1 MKQNKEKGITL
12 IALAITIIVLLIL
25 AGVTIAALTGDNGIL
40 TKAASA
46 KEKTERAEVIEN
58 AKLDILAIQSD
69 KEGKLTT
76 GDLKGVLDKYFK
88 DVPEE
93 ITADDIATLEL
104 KTKDEKHTIKV
115 SEIYNGKLEGTNGS
129 MSVAELKVGDYVNYG
144 DKLAVQ
150 TYRTKEDGEPDT
162 GYETSQIFNTN
173 TTTLWRV
180 INKKANG
187 DVEIVAVNNTLSSD
201 GTTGLYLK
209 SQNGFLNSET
219 VLNNLCSKLYA
230 NPTYGTARSINVD
243 DINNLTGFNPE
254 TSDWDE
260 KDYYLNNRTKT
271 YTSGGPFWDKNTNTF
286 RNATTESP
294 VTVDN
299 TFYYYTVNENIPLY
313 DTLIE
318 ESKTYPGDYSG
329 ENYPMFYWLASR
341 NVVARDD
348 HSDFDVRLIGRGGV
362 HYWYLFGARAVGDT
376 YERARAGAVRPIVT
390 LNSSVQIDT
399 SDTTKDGSEQGKAW
413 ILK

>member
-12 IALAITIIVLLIL
+12 IALVITIIVLLIL
-25 AGVTIAALTGDNGIL
+25 AGVAIATLTGDNGIL
-40 TKAASA
+40 TKAVNA
-46 KEKTERAEVIEN
+46 KDKTGRAEVIEN

-93 ITADDIATLEL
+93 IAAEDIATMEL
-104 KTKDEKHTIKV
+104 KTKDEKYTVKV
-115 SEIYNGKLEGTNGS
+115 SEIYNGSLSDMKT
-129 MSVAELKVGDYVNYG
+129 VTELKVGDYVKYG
-144 DKLAVQ
+144 DKLTSQ
-150 TYRTKEDGEPDT
+150 TYVTNSNGEPDT
-162 GYETSQIFNTN
+162 GYETSQTFNTN
-173 TTTLWRV
+173 TATLWRV

-209 SQNGFLNSET
+209 SQNGFLNAET
-219 VLNNLCSKLYA
+219 ILDNLCSKLYS
-230 NPTYGTARSINVD
+230 NPAYGTARSINVD

-254 TSDWDE
+254 TSEWGDKE
-260 KDYYLNNRTKT
+260 YYLNNRTKT

-286 RNATTESP
+286 RNATTENP
-294 VTVDN
+294 ITIDN
-299 TFYYYTVNENIPLY
+299 TYYYYTVNENIPLY

-318 ESKTYPGDYSG
+318 ESKTYTGEYKE

-341 NVVARDD
+341 GVGANGND
-348 HSDFDVRLIGRGGV
+348 SYFDVRYVGIGDVNRWHLFIADIRG
-362 HYWYLFGARAVGDT
+362 YAYESARAC
-376 YERARAGAVRPIVT
+376 AVCPIVN
-390 LNSSVQIDT
+390 LKSSVQIDT
-399 SDTTKDGSEQGKAW
+399 SDTTKDGSEQAKAW

>member
-1 MKQNKEKGITL
+1 MKQNEMKGITL
-12 IALAITIIVLLIL
+12 IALVITIIVLLIL
-25 AGVTIAALTGDNGIL
+25 AGVAIVTLTGDNGIL

-93 ITADDIATLEL
+93 ITAENIATLEL

-129 MSVAELKVGDYVNYG
+129 MSVTELKVGDYVNYG

-162 GYETSQIFNTN
+162 GYETSQTFNTN

-209 SQNGFLNSET
+209 SQNGFLNAET

-230 NPTYGTARSINVD
+230 NPAYGTARSINVD

-254 TSDWDE
+254 TDATNYN
-260 KDYYLNNRTKT
+260 KPYT

-286 RNATTESP
+286 RKATAADP

-299 TFYYYTVNENIPLY
+299 TYYYYTVNENIPLY

-318 ESKTYPGDYSG
+318 ESKTYTGDYDE

-341 NVVARDD
+341 GVAANDGG
-348 HSDFDVRLIGRGGV
+348 SSFIVRIVGSGV
-362 HYWYLFGARAVGDT
+362 INCWYLFNAYANGSPDEYAYAC
-376 YERARAGAVRPIVT
+376 AVRPIVT
-390 LNSSVQIDT
+390 LRSSVQIDT

>member
-12 IALAITIIVLLIL
+12 IALVITIIVLLIL
-25 AGVTIAALTGDNGIL
+25 AGVAIATLTGDNGVL

-58 AKLDILAIQSD
+58 AKLDILGIQSD
-69 KEGKLTT
+69 RNGKLTT

-115 SEIYNGKLEGTNGS
+115 SEIYNGKLEGTSGA
-129 MSVAELKVGDYVNYG
+129 MSVSDLNVGDYVKYG
-144 DKLAVQ
+144 DKLTSQ
-150 TYRTKEDGEPDT
+150 TYVTNSNGEPNT
-162 GYETSQIFNTN
+162 GYETSQTFNTN

-187 DVEIVAVNNTLSSD
+187 DVEIVAVNNTLSND

-219 VLNNLCSKLYA
+219 ILDNLCSKLYA
-230 NPTYGTARSINVD
+230 NPAYGTARSID
-243 DINNLTGFNPE
+243 IYDINNLTGFNPE
-254 TSDWDE
+254 TDATNYN
-260 KDYYLNNRTKT
+260 KPYT

-286 RNATTESP
+286 RKATTENP

-299 TFYYYTVNENIPLY
+299 TEYHYTVNENIALY

-318 ESKTYPGDYSG
+318 ESKTYTGDYSE
-329 ENYPMFYWLASR
+329 ENYPMFYWLASSSIGAYDGNSGF
-341 NVVARDD
+341 NVRG
-348 HSDFDVRLIGRGGV
+348 IGSGDING
-362 HYWYLFGARAVGDT
+362 WSLFGAGT
-376 YERARAGAVRPIVT
+376 GGSAGENANACAVRPIVT
-390 LNSSVQIDT
+390 LRSSVQIDT

>member
-12 IALAITIIVLLIL
+12 IALVITIIVLLIL
-25 AGVTIAALTGDNGIL
+25 AGVAIATLTGDNGIL

-46 KEKTERAEVIEN
+46 KENTERAEIIEN

-76 GDLKGVLDKYFK
+76 GDLRGVLDKYFK

-93 ITADDIATLEL
+93 ITADNIATLEL
-104 KTKDEKHTIKV
+104 TTKDGKHTIKV

-144 DKLAVQ
+144 DKLTVQ

-162 GYETSQIFNTN
+162 GYETSQTFNTN
-173 TTTLWRV
+173 KTTLWRV

-187 DVEIVAVNNTLSSD
+187 DVEIVAVNNTLSND

-219 VLNNLCSKLYA
+219 ILNNLCSKLYA

>member
-25 AGVTIAALTGDNGIL
+25 AGVAIATLTGDNGIL

-46 KEKTERAEVIEN
+46 KENTERAEIIEN

-76 GDLKGVLDKYFK
+76 GDLRGVLDKYFK

-93 ITADDIATLEL
+93 ITAENIATLEL

-115 SEIYNGKLEGTNGS
+115 SEIYNGNISDIKNVT
-129 MSVAELKVGDYVNYG
+129 ELKVGDYVKYG
-144 DKLAVQ
+144 DKLTSQ
-150 TYRTKEDGEPDT
+150 TYVTKESGEPDT
-162 GYETSQIFNTN
+162 GYETSQTFNTN
-173 TTTLWRV
+173 TATLWRV

-219 VLNNLCSKLYA
+219 ILNNLCSKLYA
-230 NPTYGTARSINVD
+230 NPSYGTARSINVD

-286 RNATTESP
+286 RKATTESP

-318 ESKTYPGDYSG
+318 ESKTYPEDYSG

-341 NVVARDD
+341 SMVAYGSNSGFHVRRVD
-348 HSDFDVRLIGRGGV
+348 SGDVS
-362 HYWYLFGARAVGDT
+362 YWYLFYASTNGSTDENAYAC
-376 YERARAGAVRPIVT
+376 AVRPIVT
-390 LNSSVQIDT
+390 LRSSVQIDT

>member
-25 AGVTIAALTGDNGIL
+25 AGVAIATLTGDNGVL

-115 SEIYNGKLEGTNGS
+115 SEIYNGKLVDISGS
-129 MSVAELKVGDYVNYG
+129 MSVAELKVGDYVRYG
-144 DKLAVQ
+144 DKLTSQSYV
-150 TYRTKEDGEPDT
+150 TNSNGEPNT
-162 GYETSQIFNTN
+162 GYETSQTFNTN

-180 INKKANG
+180 INKKVNG
-187 DVEIVAVNNTLSSD
+187 NVEIVAVNNTLSSD

-209 SQNGFLNSET
+209 SQNGFINAET

-230 NPTYGTARSINVD
+230 NPAYGTARSID
-243 DINNLTGFNPE
+243 IYDINNLTGFNPE
-254 TSDWDE
+254 TSDWGN

-299 TFYYYTVNENIPLY
+299 TYYYYTVNENIPLY

-318 ESKTYPGDYSG
+318 ESKTYTGDYSE

-341 NVVARDD
+341 SVYVDDDGSIFRVRVVG
-348 HSDFDVRLIGRGGV
+348 SGGV
-362 HYWYLFGARAVGDT
+362 SFWHLFSANAYGTTNENAYAC
-376 YERARAGAVRPIVT
+376 AVRPIVT

>member
-25 AGVTIAALTGDNGIL
+25 AGVAIATLTGDNGIL

-46 KEKTERAEVIEN
+46 KENTERAEIIEN

-93 ITADDIATLEL
+93 ITAEDIATLEL

-115 SEIYNGKLEGTNGS
+115 SEIYNGKLEGTNSS

-144 DKLAVQ
+144 DKLTVQ

-162 GYETSQIFNTN
+162 GYETSQTFNTN

-219 VLNNLCSKLYA
+219 ILNNLCSKLYA

-318 ESKTYPGDYSG
+318 ESKTYTGDYSE

-341 NVVARDD
+341 SVLAGDNN
-348 HSDFDVRLIGRGGV
+348 SLFDVHRVGGGV
-362 HYWYLFGARAVGDT
+362 VLGWNLFNAGTGGSANGLTRAF
-376 YERARAGAVRPIVT
+376 AVRPIVT
-390 LNSSVQIDT
+390 LRSSVQIDT

>member
-12 IALAITIIVLLIL
+12 IALVITIIVLLIL
-25 AGVTIAALTGDNGIL
+25 AGVAIATLTGDNGVL

-93 ITADDIATLEL
+93 ITAEDISTLEL

-129 MSVAELKVGDYVNYG
+129 MSVAELKVGDYVRYG
-144 DKLAVQ
+144 DKLTSQ
-150 TYRTKEDGEPDT
+150 SYITNSNGEPDT
-162 GYETSQIFNTN
+162 GYETSQTFNTN

-187 DVEIVAVNNTLSSD
+187 DVEIVAVNNTLSND

-219 VLNNLCSKLYA
+219 ILNNLCSKLYA
-230 NPTYGTARSINVD
+230 NPAYGTARSINVD

-254 TSDWDE
+254 TSDWED

-271 YTSGGPFWDKNTNTF
+271 YTSGGPFWDKDTNTF
-286 RNATTESP
+286 KLATTENP
-294 VTVDN
+294 VTVN
-299 TFYYYTVNENIPLY
+299 HTFYYYTVNGNIPLY

-329 ENYPMFYWLASR
+329 ENYPMFYWLVSR
-341 NVVARDD
+341 CVRAYDD
-348 HSDFDVRLIGRGGV
+348 SSNFDVRFVDSGV
-362 HYWYLFGARAVGDT
+362 VNYWSLFGAATNGYT
-376 YERARAGAVRPIVT
+376 YEFARACAVRPIVT

>member
-12 IALAITIIVLLIL
+12 IALVITIIVLLIL
-25 AGVTIAALTGDNGIL
+25 AGVAIATLTGDNGIL
-40 TKAASA
+40 TKAVSA
-46 KEKTERAEVIEN
+46 KDKTGRAEVIEN

-93 ITADDIATLEL
+93 ITAEDIATLEL
-104 KTKDEKHTIKV
+104 KTKDDKHTIKV
-115 SEIYNGKLEGTNGS
+115 SEIYNGKLEGIKGS

-144 DKLAVQ
+144 DKLTVQ

-162 GYETSQIFNTN
+162 GYETSQTFNTN

-187 DVEIVAVNNTLSSD
+187 DVEIVAVNNTLSND

-219 VLNNLCSKLYA
+219 ILDNLCSKLYA

-254 TSDWDE
+254 TSDWED

-271 YTSGGPFWDKNTNTF
+271 YTSGGPFWDKDTNTF
-286 RNATTESP
+286 RNATTENP

-299 TFYYYTVNENIPLY
+299 THYYYTVNEKIPLY

-318 ESKTYPGDYSG
+318 ESKTYTGDYSE
-329 ENYPMFYWLASR
+329 ENYPIFYWLASR
-341 NVVARDD
+341 SVDASIDNSYFRVRLVD
-348 HSDFDVRLIGRGGV
+348 SGDVRN
-362 HYWYLFGARAVGDT
+362 WCLFYAYTSGYSRESAYAC
-376 YERARAGAVRPIVT
+376 AVRPIVT
-390 LNSSVQIDT
+390 LRSSVQIDT